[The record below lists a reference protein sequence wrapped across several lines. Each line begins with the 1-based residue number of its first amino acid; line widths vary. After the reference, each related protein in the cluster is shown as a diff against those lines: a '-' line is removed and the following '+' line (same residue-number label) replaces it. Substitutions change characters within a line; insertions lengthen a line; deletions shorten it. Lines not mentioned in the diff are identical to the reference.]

1 MFCEPRKRK
10 THGPKIIG
18 HTHQRSY
25 GDHTPQS
32 RFSAIDSAARP
43 QYRQVVADCGK
54 LIIFVMR
61 YTVLHAFLTYR
72 VYKRLY
78 LSALNLVNFLK
89 TPFVQPHPEGYALF
103 SVSQV
108 YQNPEQSEFG
118 AALFGT
124 EGARCFVGFTGFT
137 RTSGVT
143 DSAALFFFG
152 TNESICP
159 HSCRCN
165 RIICG
170 GMMLS
175 DNRIL
180 HTKEN
185 CVTFFL
191 PPFFFTF
198 SVRNIFR
205 TSGRPSSS
213 AA

>member
-1 MFCEPRKRK
+1 MIYRIF
-10 THGPKIIG
+10 IINLL
-18 HTHQRSY
+18 
-25 GDHTPQS
+25 D
-32 RFSAIDSAARP
+32 
-43 QYRQVVADCGK
+43 VVF
-54 LIIFVMR
+54 I
-61 YTVLHAFLTYR
+61 
-72 VYKRLY
+72 LY
-78 LSALNLVNFLK
+78 IYCVNLVNFLK
-89 TPFVQPHPEGYALF
+89 TPCTTSPGRVCVVFRCRRFTRTQSSRNSAQPFLFWHRGCALF
-103 SVSQV
+103 CWI
-108 YQNPEQSEFG
+108 Y
-118 AALFGT
+118 
-124 EGARCFVGFTGFT
+124 GFT

-170 GMMLS
+170 GRMLS

-180 HTKEN
+180 HTEES

-198 SVRNIFR
+198 SGRNIFR

>member
-43 QYRQVVADCGK
+43 QYRQVVADCEK
-54 LIIFVMR
+54 LITFVMR

-89 TPFVQPHPEGYALF
+89 TPCTPSPGRVCVVF
-103 SVSQV
+103 
-108 YQNPEQSEFG
+108 
-118 AALFGT
+118 
-124 EGARCFVGFTGFT
+124 RCRRFT
-137 RTSGVT
+137 RTQSSR
-143 DSAALFFFG
+143 DS
-152 TNESICP
+152 SICP

-170 GMMLS
+170 GRMLS

-180 HTKEN
+180 HTKES

>member
-32 RFSAIDSAARP
+32 RFSAIDSATRP
-43 QYRQVVADCGK
+43 QYRQLVEDCGK
-54 LIIFVMR
+54 LITFVMR

-89 TPFVQPHPEGYALF
+89 TPYTTAPRKGVRCF

-108 YQNPEQSEFG
+108 YQNPEQSGFG
-118 AALFGT
+118 AAL
-124 EGARCFVGFTGFT
+124 
-137 RTSGVT
+137 S
-143 DSAALFFFG
+143 SFG

-170 GMMLS
+170 GRMLS

-180 HTKEN
+180 HTKES

-205 TSGRPSSS
+205 TSGQPSSS

>member
-18 HTHQRSY
+18 HTPKIIRRPHAPKPFFGNRLRGPAPIQTGSCRL
-25 GDHTPQS
+25 
-32 RFSAIDSAARP
+32 RKIDYLCYAVHR
-43 QYRQVVADCGK
+43 
-54 LIIFVMR
+54 
-61 YTVLHAFLTYR
+61 LHAFLTYR

-89 TPFVQPHPEGYALF
+89 TPCTTSPGRVCVVF
-103 SVSQV
+103 
-108 YQNPEQSEFG
+108 
-118 AALFGT
+118 
-124 EGARCFVGFTGFT
+124 RCRRFT

-152 TNESICP
+152 TNESIWP

-165 RIICG
+165 RIICDG
-170 GMMLS
+170 RMLS

-180 HTKEN
+180 PTKES

>member
-43 QYRQVVADCGK
+43 QYRQVVADCEK
-54 LIIFVMR
+54 LITFVMR

-89 TPFVQPHPEGYALF
+89 TPCTTSPGRVCVVF
-103 SVSQV
+103 
-108 YQNPEQSEFG
+108 
-118 AALFGT
+118 
-124 EGARCFVGFTGFT
+124 RCRRFT

-170 GMMLS
+170 GRMLS

-180 HTKEN
+180 HTKES

>member
-1 MFCEPRKRK
+1 
-10 THGPKIIG
+10 
-18 HTHQRSY
+18 
-25 GDHTPQS
+25 
-32 RFSAIDSAARP
+32 
-43 QYRQVVADCGK
+43 
-54 LIIFVMR
+54 MR
-61 YTVLHAFLTYR
+61 YSVLHAFLTYR

-89 TPFVQPHPEGYALF
+89 TPYTTAPGRVCVVFRCRRFTRTQSSRDSAQPFLLWHKGCALF
-103 SVSQV
+103 CWI
-108 YQNPEQSEFG
+108 Y
-118 AALFGT
+118 
-124 EGARCFVGFTGFT
+124 GFT

-170 GMMLS
+170 GRILS

-180 HTKEN
+180 HTKES

-191 PPFFFTF
+191 PPFFFTRSGRPPLHHTSARNTNPAAMQF
-198 SVRNIFR
+198 PASVRNKF
-205 TSGRPSSS
+205 SSHP
-213 AA
+213 